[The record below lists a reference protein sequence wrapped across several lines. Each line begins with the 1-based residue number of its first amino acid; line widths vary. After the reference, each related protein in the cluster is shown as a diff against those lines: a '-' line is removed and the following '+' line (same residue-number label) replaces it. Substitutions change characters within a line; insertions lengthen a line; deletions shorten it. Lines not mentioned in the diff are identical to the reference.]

1 MWRFAIAVQC
11 GKPVLCIY
19 YLYSALSRYSV
30 MQWIIHQ
37 YTVLIWFLRELLQ
50 NLMLPEID
58 NVFVPSINS
67 RYFIICKSKYV
78 LTALLFPSD
87 FTIWYLYFSL
97 IIFHFHIWFF
107 GLLNISSSFESKTYR
122 YKHDLLIF
130 LLIRCMSMHDFKH
143 CNHFIRRFKESIKV
157 WQLGYIS
164 ACIMDRGDL
173 SELGNS

>member
-1 MWRFAIAVQC
+1 MNYSSIYGTYLNFSESYC
-11 GKPVLCIY
+11 KTLCRQKLTM
-19 YLYSALSRYSV
+19 YLYLLS
-30 MQWIIHQ
+30 
-37 YTVLIWFLRELLQ
+37 TVDILSF
-50 NLMLPEID
+50 
-58 NVFVPSINS
+58 
-67 RYFIICKSKYV
+67 CKSKYV